1 MDTIHLLIIDKNE
14 TVRLALETRLS
25 SIPDL
30 EITAS
35 VGSLT
40 EAQSVLTQVKP
51 DVVLIEPKN
60 LDGEGIALIQFLT
73 SRPQPPL
80 VIVLTSYHDEDEEF
94 AVSEMGIDCYLL
106 KEIDS
111 QALIDAILSCRGSG
125 GPPSLS

>member
-35 VGSLT
+35 VGSLS
-40 EAQSVLTQVKP
+40 EAQLVLTRVKP

-60 LDGEGIALIQFLT
+60 LDGEGIALIQSLT

-125 GPPSLS
+125 GPSSLS

>member
-1 MDTIHLLIIDKNE
+1 MDPIHLLIIDANK

-35 VGSLT
+35 VGSLS
-40 EAQSVLTQVKP
+40 EAQSVLARIKP

-60 LDGEGIALIQFLT
+60 LEGEGIALIKTLT

-111 QALIDAILSCRGSG
+111 QALIDAILSCRRSG
-125 GPPSLS
+125 GSPCLS

>member
-1 MDTIHLLIIDKNE
+1 MDPIHLLIIDANK

-40 EAQSVLTQVKP
+40 EAQSALARVRP
-51 DVVLIEPKN
+51 DVVLIEPKK
-60 LDGEGIALIQFLT
+60 LDGEGIALIQALT

-111 QALIDAILSCRGSG
+111 QALIDAIFSCRGSG
-125 GPPSLS
+125 DPPCLS

>member
-14 TVRLALETRLS
+14 TVRLALETRLG

-35 VGSLT
+35 VGSLS
-40 EAQSVLTQVKP
+40 EAQSVLTHVKP

-60 LDGEGIALIQFLT
+60 LDGEGIALIQSLT

-80 VIVLTSYHDEDEEF
+80 VIVLTSYHDENEEF

-125 GPPSLS
+125 GPSSLS